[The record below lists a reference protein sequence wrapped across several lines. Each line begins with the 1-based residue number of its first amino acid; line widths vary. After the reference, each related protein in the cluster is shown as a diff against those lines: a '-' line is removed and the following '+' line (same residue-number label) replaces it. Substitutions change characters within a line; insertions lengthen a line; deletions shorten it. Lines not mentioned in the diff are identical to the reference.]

1 MPVSTSTTPSATLSD
16 VVTAF
21 EEVYPPSW
29 AASWDAVGLVCGD
42 PEQPVDKILFAV
54 DPVDAVVDEA
64 LTRGADLIITHHPL
78 MLRGVTSVAAD
89 TPKGRI
95 VHRLIRSGVALYTAH
110 TNADT
115 ASPGVSDALA
125 RAVGLTGQLRP
136 LDPDTTDPEGRRG
149 IGRIGELPA
158 PLVLGDFAD
167 QVARGLPAT
176 AAGIRVAGDL
186 DRLISTV
193 AVSGGAGDSLLGAAR
208 AAEVDVYVTS
218 DLRHHPA
225 SEFVERAGGP
235 ALIDTAHFASEWP
248 WLADGASHLGEALG
262 RSVGP
267 NGANVEIHV
276 STTVT
281 DAWSRTFQHV

>member
-1 MPVSTSTTPSATLSD
+1 MAVNTSTAQPVTLSD
-16 VVTAF
+16 VTAAF
-21 EEVYPPSW
+21 EEVYPPRW
-29 AASWDAVGLVCGD
+29 AASWDAVGLICGD
-42 PEQPVDKILFAV
+42 PAQTVEKILFAV

-64 LTRGADLIITHHPL
+64 VTWGADLVITHHPL

-115 ASPGVSDALA
+115 AAPGVSDALA
-125 RAVGLTGQLRP
+125 RAVGLTGPLRP
-136 LDPDTTDPEGRRG
+136 LEPDTTDPEGRRG
-149 IGRIGELPA
+149 IGRIGELDE
-158 PLVLGDFAD
+158 PLVLRDFAER
-167 QVARGLPAT
+167 VARGLPAT
-176 AAGIRVAGDL
+176 AGGIRVAGDL

-208 AAEVDVYVTS
+208 AAGVDAYVTS

-225 SEFVERAGGP
+225 SEFIEEPGGP
-235 ALIDTAHFASEWP
+235 ALVDTAHFASEWP
-248 WLADGASHLGEALG
+248 WLEDGAARLSDALG
-262 RSVGP
+262 RTGGP
-267 NGANVEIHV
+267 NGANVEIRV

-281 DAWSRTFQHV
+281 DAWSRTFQRV